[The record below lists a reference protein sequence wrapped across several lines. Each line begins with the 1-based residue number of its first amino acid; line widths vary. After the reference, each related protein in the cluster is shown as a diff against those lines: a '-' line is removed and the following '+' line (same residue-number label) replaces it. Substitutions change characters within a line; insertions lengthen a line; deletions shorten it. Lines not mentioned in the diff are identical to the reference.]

1 MRWNTSKNRKSV
13 LCPTI
18 EGKLVGRIG
27 KNLGGGLLLLV
38 IVACGSEES
47 VPARGRLIAYLTVA
61 SSLQASRLSAGGC
74 VQVVET
80 PSGERQAEFSRE
92 VCPPA
97 ETDLLPSES
106 IAFSLS
112 LVPGADLATW
122 QLKKDGITV
131 GETSSL
137 DAVEGKALR
146 YGFIKHLCQVSDPAL
161 PSRRYFSELCR
172 LKFVA
177 AGDREGRYE
186 TLEIVPLEELAR
198 SKVDENDALKEKEL
212 QSRDRA
218 NRYEAAQESFRREM
232 DAARVKSEEAREAL
246 AEAQKG
252 VRDSMASNLTVHQGL
267 ERIKARAQLDVARLN
282 VRYIEAQLRFA
293 RAEQRR
299 AQLIKERIEAS
310 ERAKSRAAEIAKQ
323 LERYQRAGI
332 RESDQEKTLK
342 AVADQNKSFI
352 LSDTEKVRLEEDMT
366 FALAEAER
374 IDKLEKEELP
384 NANNLIIEKRDE
396 VSRLEGP
403 PVGKMDGKET
413 TDK

>member
-1 MRWNTSKNRKSV
+1 MLGRIAKNIGVGV
-13 LCPTI
+13 L
-18 EGKLVGRIG
+18 LVGIA
-27 KNLGGGLLLLV
+27 
-38 IVACGSEES
+38 ACGSEET
-47 VPARGRLIAYLTVA
+47 VPARGRLIAYLSVGPT
-61 SSLQASRLSAGGC
+61 LQASRLSAGGC
-74 VQVVET
+74 IQIVES
-80 PSGERQAEFSRE
+80 PAGERRAEFSRDA
-92 VCPPA
+92 CPA
-97 ETDLLPSES
+97 TEADLLPAES
-106 IAFSLS
+106 VAF
-112 LVPGADLATW
+112 ALAITSGEDVSTL

-131 GETSSL
+131 GETSPL
-137 DAVEGKALR
+137 DPLESKALR
-146 YGFIKHLCQVSDPAL
+146 YGFIKHLCQISDPAL

-177 AGDREGRYE
+177 EGEREGRYE
-186 TLEIVPLEELAR
+186 SLELVSVEELAR
-198 SKVDENDALKEKEL
+198 TKVEENDALKEKEL

-252 VRDSMASNLTVHQGL
+252 VRDSMASNLSVHQGL
-267 ERIKARAQLDVARLN
+267 ERMKARAELDFARLN

-323 LERYQRAGI
+323 LERYEKAGI
-332 RESDQEKTLK
+332 RDSDQQKTLK

-352 LSDTEKVRLEEDMT
+352 ISDADKIPLEEDMT

-384 NANNLIIEKRDE
+384 SANNLIIEKRDE

-403 PVGKMDGKET
+403 PVGKIDKET
-413 TDK
+413 QTTDR